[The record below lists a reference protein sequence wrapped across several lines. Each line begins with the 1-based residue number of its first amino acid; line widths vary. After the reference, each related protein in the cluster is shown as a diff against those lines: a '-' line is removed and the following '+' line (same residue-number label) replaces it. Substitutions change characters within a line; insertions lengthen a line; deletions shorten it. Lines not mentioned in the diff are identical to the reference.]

1 MSYYGWG
8 MCVAW
13 NVLLRLVDV
22 RCLEC
27 AATFG
32 GCALPGMCCYVWWM
46 RVAWNVLLLIVVR
59 NVMRRLVAA
68 SCLDCA
74 AMFG

>member
-1 MSYYGWG
+1 MS
-8 MCVAW
+8 CFAW
-13 NVLLRLVDV
+13 LMLTDRNELLRLGDV

>member
-1 MSYYGWG
+1 MLTDR
-8 MCVAW
+8 
-13 NVLLRLVDV
+13 NELLRLGDV

-46 RVAWNVLLLIVVR
+46 CVAWNVLL
-59 NVMRRLVAA
+59 RLVDAR
-68 SCLDCA
+68 CLECA
-74 AMFG
+74 AADRCPERDATFGCC